1 MSPLED
7 HLQWLGLHKE
17 TILDPERPIVDP
29 HHHLWPGESH
39 YLLEDLWLDTHGGH
53 NVKKTV
59 YIDDYA
65 HHPEEIKS
73 TISSVIESFPD
84 RKLTVIFQPHLFS
97 RTKDFAKEFAPVSY
111 THQTL
116 PTILLV

>member
-17 TILDPERPIVDP
+17 TILEPERPIVDP

-59 YIDDYA
+59 YIECSQEY
-65 HHPEEIKS
+65 
-73 TISSVIESFPD
+73 
-84 RKLTVIFQPHLFS
+84 LTSEDIDLSLIH
-97 RTKDFAKEFAPVSY
+97 
-111 THQTL
+111 
-116 PTILLV
+116 I